1 MSTDFQNPRA
11 SARGAVKAADNPMQA
26 DAFNVKMAD
35 LIVRHR
41 RSNGGIPGI
50 SDGGMHV
57 GKHDIK
63 AFELGPMVAAIG
75 MRPDEIS
82 EPQVNIVGPSV
93 VPVAG
98 MSSLRR
104 LAAAMPGCTERSWP
118 PTGPQQ
124 SPMGSLLSGHA
135 CNPQRQRRRQRQRR
149 HQMHFVQLV
158 CCVPIGKQRSC
169 LTVKSATIRASKK
182 VGQTAPT

>member
-75 MRPDEIS
+75 MA
-82 EPQVNIVGPSV
+82 
-93 VPVAG
+93 AG
-98 MSSLRR
+98 MGMEIMALATTLIALAVVNTIPRILRN
-104 LAAAMPGCTERSWP
+104 GE
-118 PTGPQQ
+118 
-124 SPMGSLLSGHA
+124 H
-135 CNPQRQRRRQRQRR
+135 
-149 HQMHFVQLV
+149 
-158 CCVPIGKQRSC
+158 
-169 LTVKSATIRASKK
+169 
-182 VGQTAPT
+182 